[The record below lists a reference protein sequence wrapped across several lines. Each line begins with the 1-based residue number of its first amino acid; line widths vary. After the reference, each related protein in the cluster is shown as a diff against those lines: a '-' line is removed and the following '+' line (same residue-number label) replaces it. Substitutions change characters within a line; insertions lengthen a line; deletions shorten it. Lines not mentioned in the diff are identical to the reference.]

1 MEEQQI
7 TNTILSIFNG
17 SDRQD
22 WETVRDAFS
31 YEVYLDYFSL
41 SKKPGEKIK
50 SDEIIRGWSEF
61 LPKFKFTHHVITNFE
76 VKVAI
81 ASAEV
86 FCKGY
91 ALHHLPDAEGGDTWT
106 TIGTYDLRLE
116 KIAEKW
122 KVNSMIFNLLY
133 EEGNKSLAAIA
144 NKNQDEIAT

>member
-7 TNTILSIFNG
+7 INTILSIFNG
-17 SDRQD
+17 SDRQE
-22 WETVRDAFS
+22 WEAVRESFS
-31 YEVYLDYFSL
+31 YEVFLDYFSL

-50 SDEIIRGWSEF
+50 SDDIIKGWSEF
-61 LPKFKFTHHVITNFE
+61 LPRFKFTHHVITNFE
-76 VKVAI
+76 VKVAG
-81 ASAEV
+81 ATAKA

-91 ALHHLPDAEGGDTWT
+91 ALHHLPEAEGGDTWT
-106 TIGTYDLRLE
+106 TIGTYEIGLE

-144 NKNQDEIAT
+144 NRNQEEM